1 MDYSNDQEWSEWNRA
16 AKLRILM
23 RPTPPLAQYFIEAPA
38 TGSVATRVSSLA
50 HSTGL
55 DSSKEV
61 VDRATDEA
69 KMNRLRRVPPVS
81 TYAQRATLS
90 TDGLGV
96 STTPGVAVG
105 ALATNNTTPVSETDS
120 EKTEKFRTLEGWN
133 KENHLTFES
142 EEWDPYPGS
151 DYVNDEREE
160 EARLNGE
167 VRQYYERL
175 R

>member
-23 RPTPPLAQYFIEAPA
+23 RPTPPLAQYFIDAPA
-38 TGSVATRVSSLA
+38 TGSV
-50 HSTGL
+50 
-55 DSSKEV
+55 
-61 VDRATDEA
+61 
-69 KMNRLRRVPPVS
+69 
-81 TYAQRATLS
+81 ATLS

-105 ALATNNTTPVSETDS
+105 AMATNNTTPVSETDS

-133 KENHLTFES
+133 KENQMTFES

-160 EARLNGE
+160 EATLNGE
-167 VRQYYERL
+167 VGQYYERL
-175 R
+175 C